1 MSFFDDGEETARE
14 PATRVVRPRSGG
26 GGSGG
31 GQRPRRPQRARGPM
45 GPDQRTLMVRRAVA
59 AAIGVVVIIV
69 IVLVINGCLKSEK
82 VEELKTYNRE
92 VSTIAGESVEKVS
105 QPLFT
110 TLASASSKKPL
121 EVEEEVNQL
130 SLKARELQSRV
141 EHLTVP
147 SEMEGAQRDLLQA
160 LDLRVEGM
168 DKLATLLPMALG
180 SKAKKAAAEIAGD
193 MELFLASDVIYSE
206 RVVPLI
212 QQALSA
218 NSASSLPTAASRFL
232 PNLGWLETNAVSTRL
247 TGQSTQTSTATTGG
261 HHGSI
266 LTGVSVANNTL
277 APEPTLNH
285 LSGGSS
291 PTFTVQ
297 VEDDGEFTESNVK
310 VNVVVTASGRQV
322 KGSSTIEK
330 TEPGKIS
337 NSEVK
342 LSGVPTGVAAKVE
355 AEVAMVPGEVS
366 REGTKKSY
374 LAIFE

>member
-1 MSFFDDGEETARE
+1 
-14 PATRVVRPRSGG
+14 
-26 GGSGG
+26 
-31 GQRPRRPQRARGPM
+31 M

-59 AAIGVVVIIV
+59 AAIGVVIIIV

-82 VEELKTYNRE
+82 VEGLKTYNRE
-92 VSTIAGESVEKVS
+92 VGTIASESAGTVS
-105 QPLFT
+105 QPLFA
-110 TLASASSKKPL
+110 TLASAPSKKAL

-130 SLKARELQSRV
+130 SLKARELQSRA
-141 EHLTVP
+141 EHLSVP
-147 SEMEGAQRDLLQA
+147 GEMEGAQRDLLMVA
-160 LDLRVEGM
+160 DLRVEGM

-180 SKAKKAAAEIAGD
+180 SKAKTAAADIAGD
-193 MELFLASDVIYSE
+193 MELFLASDVIYAE

-218 NSASSLPTAASRFL
+218 NSVNSLTTASSRFL
-232 PNLGWLETNAVSTRL
+232 PNLGWLETNTVSTRL
-247 TGQSTQTSTATTGG
+247 TGQSALTSTSTTGG

-266 LTGVSVANNTL
+266 LTGVSVSNNTL

-297 VEDDGEFTESNVK
+297 VEDDGEFQEPNVK
-310 VNVVVTASGRQV
+310 VSVVVTASGKQV

-337 NSEVK
+337 NAEVK
-342 LSGVPTGVAAKVE
+342 LSGVPTGMAAKVE
-355 AEVAMVPGEVS
+355 AEVEAVPGETN